1 MLRVPGLGPLPF
13 GLQAL
18 LLCFQALLVC
28 LQTLLLCL
36 QTLFLCLQPGSLCF
50 SFGPLSLG
58 LQPGLFGTLLGLG
71 LLLRLA
77 LGGLGGDGDSHRYIV
92 AAGGVVA
99 GGEAGFGEPLA
110 SDEFALHPVGSDA
123 GDGPGG
129 RFVVERAAVAVDQ
142 DGDGAGEYRLF
153 VLYYAREQTGQL
165 GAVVSVSGIE
175 AVVPRL
181 EPKVVDGVALCL
193 CHERVY
199 NSP

>member
-13 GLQAL
+13 GLQAGL
-18 LLCFQALLVC
+18 LGGLSG
-28 LQTLLLCL
+28 
-36 QTLFLCLQPGSLCF
+36 LFGFGSLCF
-50 SFGPLSLG
+50 SFGPLLLG
-58 LQPGLFGTLLGLG
+58 LQALLFSFQALLFSLQPFGLG
-71 LLLRLA
+71 LLLRPA

-129 RFVVERAAVAVDQ
+129 RFVVERAAVAVDL

-193 CHERVY
+193 CHEWVY

>member
-18 LLCFQALLVC
+18 LLG
-28 LQTLLLCL
+28 LQTLLLG
-36 QTLFLCLQPGSLCF
+36 LQPGSLCF
-50 SFGPLSLG
+50 SFGPLLLG
-58 LQPGLFGTLLGLG
+58 LQALLFSLQPGLFGTLLGFQTFGLG
-71 LLLRLA
+71 LLLRPA
-77 LGGLGGDGDSHRYIV
+77 LGGLGGNGDSHRYIV

-110 SDEFALHPVGSDA
+110 SDEFALHPVGPDA